1 MRGKLQSSP
10 FKTPKFL
17 IKSIKCDKGELL
29 AKTEGQPEGLMHV
42 FQKRK
47 NFYREIMHQAAATK
61 VQAPEGTDI
70 RDGVMCLR
78 FCKVARTALSSASGI

>member
-1 MRGKLQSSP
+1 
-10 FKTPKFL
+10 
-17 IKSIKCDKGELL
+17 
-29 AKTEGQPEGLMHV
+29 
-42 FQKRK
+42 
-47 NFYREIMHQAAATK
+47 MHQAAATK